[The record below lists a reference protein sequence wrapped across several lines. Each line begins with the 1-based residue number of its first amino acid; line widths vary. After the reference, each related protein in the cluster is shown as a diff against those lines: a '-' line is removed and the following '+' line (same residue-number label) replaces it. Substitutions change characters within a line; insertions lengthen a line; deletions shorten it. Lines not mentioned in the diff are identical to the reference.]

1 MRRTTTEILLRLL
14 LVALVTAISM
24 LALAAFMTI
33 KVFAAV
39 DPLALIPD
47 NCTLVLSWIEH
58 QDMQA
63 RMVAQHHGALSVQSG
78 ALADGTRL
86 ELYYDATTQTWFNTK
101 ILRSPTLSLGG
112 LAGWT
117 TKKTSPTC
125 LFAYGDPVPMPA
137 VPTGV
142 VPK

>member
-1 MRRTTTEILLRLL
+1 MRKMASKILIRLL
-14 LVALVTAISM
+14 LMAFVTAVVM
-24 LALAAFMTI
+24 LALAMLMT
-33 KVFAAV
+33 VRAFAAV
-39 DPLALIPD
+39 DPLTPIPD
-47 NCTLVLSWIEH
+47 NCTLVPSWIEH

-63 RMVAQHHGALSVQSG
+63 RMAAQHHGALSVQSG

-86 ELYYDATTQTWFNTK
+86 ELYYDAIDQTWFNTK

-125 LFAYGDPVPMPA
+125 LFAYGDPVPMP
-137 VPTGV
+137 V
-142 VPK
+142 VPAGVIPK